1 MEKDWKKEVQRLLDV
16 ATEETAQ
23 VLNTVKVFLDENK
36 DKVSKEVVK
45 EKVSEATDAVVAV
58 WKKANDR
65 LNEFAN
71 DPKVADKM
79 DEYRVMFKEAYG
91 KVSASVVETYASLK
105 ENQEIKEKFNEAG
118 ELLKSTAE
126 KLAEKVADVYKEV
139 TSEEKVQEVV
149 GKLKEVTDKGM
160 DVVKEKMNDPK
171 VQETVD
177 RLKDGAKDVAEKA
190 TEQLKK
196 LFKKEEAAEDTKE

>member
-16 ATEETAQ
+16 ATDETAQ
-23 VLNTVKVFLDENK
+23 VLASVKTFLDENK
-36 DKVSKEVVK
+36 DKVNKEVVK
-45 EKVSEATDAVVAV
+45 EKVSEATDAVVTV
-58 WKKANDR
+58 WKKANER

-79 DEYRVMFKEAYG
+79 DEYRAMFKEAYG

-105 ENQEIKEKFNEAG
+105 DNQEIKEKLAEAG
-118 ELLKSTAE
+118 EFVKVT
-126 KLAEKVADVYKEV
+126 AEKVADKVVDVYKEV

-171 VQETVD
+171 VMDTVD
-177 RLKDGAKDVAEKA
+177 RFKDGVVDVAGKA

-196 LFKKEEAAEDTKE
+196 LLKTEKE